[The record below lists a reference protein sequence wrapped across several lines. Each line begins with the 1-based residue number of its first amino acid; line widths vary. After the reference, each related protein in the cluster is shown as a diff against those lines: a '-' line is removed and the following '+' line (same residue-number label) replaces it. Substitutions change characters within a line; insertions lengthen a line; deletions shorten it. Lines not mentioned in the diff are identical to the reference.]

1 MSVYIERKSIRN
13 LYSCLNPNDRVLV
26 GQVLIDIDAI
36 PPAEV
41 IPKGSDEASLA
52 YAEGWKNGEE
62 AERSRRPKGEQIA
75 IGAVCEVICK
85 HCIKANGHCQ
95 HHWKCPLLTEI
106 AKLIEPKDEPQTLKC
121 FKSDKY
127 KSCEYVGKCDNHI
140 CLKALSEGE
149 KRAKTEPQTERS
161 E

>member
-1 MSVYIERKSIRN
+1 MSDYIERKSIRN

-106 AKLIEPKDEPQTLKC
+106 AKLIEPKDEPQTC
-121 FKSDKY
+121 SFGY
-127 KSCEYVGKCDNHI
+127 TWIVHYVGKNRI
-140 CLKALSEGE
+140 VG
-149 KRAKTEPQTERS
+149 Q
-161 E
+161 